1 MTKPVEYYLDLDLDK
16 SATLLPEEREQ
27 RIRSEVFAD
36 LINAIYFKSKNTEI
50 DCLMVL
56 RVLGEPDNKTA
67 LSDHETWDYE
77 WVGLNEGVE
86 FRSKTVFLI
95 VKGIVGG
102 LSKNG

>member
-1 MTKPVEYYLDLDLDK
+1 MAKPVEYYLDLDLEK

-27 RIRSEVFAD
+27 RIRSELFAD

-50 DCLMVL
+50 DCLL
-56 RVLGEPDNKTA
+56 IRRILGEPDNKTT

-77 WVGLNEGVE
+77 WVGLSEGVE
-86 FRSKTVFLI
+86 FRSKTAFMI
-95 VKGIVGG
+95 VKGMVVG